1 MNNLESFT
9 CTPVPRIP
17 WFYFSFTFVV
27 YNLCHKKKVWNFFS
41 LFDSLVGFFSL
52 KFVSGKGSIDGDY
65 KNSLPEMM

>member
-1 MNNLESFT
+1 M
-9 CTPVPRIP
+9 
-17 WFYFSFTFVV
+17 FY
-27 YNLCHKKKVWNFFS
+27 

>member
-1 MNNLESFT
+1 MNNLESLT

-27 YNLCHKKKVWNFFS
+27 YNLCHKKKSGIFFLS
-41 LFDSLVGFFSL
+41 LIHWWVFFSL

>member
-17 WFYFSFTFVV
+17 WFSFAI
-27 YNLCHKKKVWNFFS
+27 KKSLEIFS

-52 KFVSGKGSIDGDY
+52 KSVSGKGSIDGDY